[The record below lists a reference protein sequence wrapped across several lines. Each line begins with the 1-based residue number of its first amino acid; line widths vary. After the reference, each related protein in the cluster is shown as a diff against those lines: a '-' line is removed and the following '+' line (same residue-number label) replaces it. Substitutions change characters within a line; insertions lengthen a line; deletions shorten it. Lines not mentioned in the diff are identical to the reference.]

1 MSSVEKKNI
10 LVTGGHGF
18 IGSNFI
24 LKASK
29 SSFFQK
35 IINLDN
41 NSYSSNSN
49 NLKKLSYK
57 DYLFVDGDIND
68 QNLIFDLLS
77 QNQIDIIFHF
87 AAESH
92 VDRSIH
98 DSSKFI
104 LTNIN
109 GTHLLLQQSL
119 KYLKK
124 NSQRKNFKFIH
135 ISTDEVFGSLQDND
149 PPFREDNPYLP
160 NSPYAAS
167 KASSDLIVRSFIK
180 TFDFPA
186 IITNCS
192 NNYGPYQ
199 YPEKLI
205 PLVIYNCLQNKDIPI
220 YGNGTQIRDWLFVE
234 DHCSALIQI
243 SNIGNIG
250 ESYNI
255 GGNHEITNIEL
266 VKMICRLLDDLSPK
280 QKGRYEDLISHVKD
294 RPGHDYRYA
303 INTTKILNDL
313 KWLPSVNFQ
322 DGLKKTV
329 LWYLDNS
336 SWMQDAINKNFQN
349 WTKQNYGNR

>member
-1 MSSVEKKNI
+1 M
-10 LVTGGHGF
+10 
-18 IGSNFI
+18 
-24 LKASK
+24 
-29 SSFFQK
+29 
-35 IINLDN
+35 
-41 NSYSSNSN
+41 
-49 NLKKLSYK
+49 
-57 DYLFVDGDIND
+57 
-68 QNLIFDLLS
+68 
-77 QNQIDIIFHF
+77 
-87 AAESH
+87 
-92 VDRSIH
+92 
-98 DSSKFI
+98 
-104 LTNIN
+104 
-109 GTHLLLQQSL
+109 
-119 KYLKK
+119 
-124 NSQRKNFKFIH
+124 
-135 ISTDEVFGSLQDND
+135 
-149 PPFREDNPYLP
+149 P

-303 INTTKILNDL
+303 INTTKIRNDL

-322 DGLKKTV
+322 EGLKKTV